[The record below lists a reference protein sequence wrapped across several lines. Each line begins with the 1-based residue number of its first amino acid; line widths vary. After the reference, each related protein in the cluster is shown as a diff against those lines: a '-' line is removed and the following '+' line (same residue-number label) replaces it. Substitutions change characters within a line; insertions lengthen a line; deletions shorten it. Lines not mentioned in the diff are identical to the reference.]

1 MEPEPPALGVWS
13 LSHWTTR
20 EAPQTNF
27 LNHDFAFTNMSGNGT
42 VAGKWEPDGESF
54 LGAPRSHPMGLH
66 FPICE
71 MGALRSPWRTECV
84 REAQCY

>member
-1 MEPEPPALGVWS
+1 
-13 LSHWTTR
+13 
-20 EAPQTNF
+20 
-27 LNHDFAFTNMSGNGT
+27 MSGNGT

-71 MGALRSPWRTECV
+71 MGTLRSPWRTECV
-84 REAQCY
+84 REVQCY